1 MGKRSLSPYVDGSL
15 RRGVTSRKFREDP
28 AHSFVDR
35 STRTNIFTQRG
46 AILSCLSI
54 VPGIDERHDVV
65 HHGVTRTRVSM
76 LQPRL
81 NAPLQG
87 RVAVYGGRLRIDDIF
102 PLSSWTFAF
111 FFFFCLSRILIFL
124 FFSKVDIADI
134 GEASGLTSHHLLRAF
149 IRASPEMYKISI
161 E

>member
-111 FFFFCLSRILIFL
+111 FFFFLSFAYLNLPIFFESGYRRYRRSQWINESSL
-124 FFSKVDIADI
+124 TASVYPSIARDV
-134 GEASGLTSHHLLRAF
+134 
-149 IRASPEMYKISI
+149 
-161 E
+161 